1 MSNPVGLGKGIGIPV
16 KLLHEAEGHTVT
28 VRALATNPRDV
39 RTPSPLARAPRAV
52 SRIEM
57 RAPENLVQ
65 AAAVPTRPP
74 IAPADPSP
82 LPPHATDRAEDGR
95 DVPGNAAGE
104 RGQLE
109 LPAAGHHAHGS
120 GRSGQSAGARV
131 HPREQDS
138 IPGHPG
144 HAQERAHVQEDRSP
158 LGRARGTGRSWR
170 GGRRTG
176 GSGRAVM
183 RPIARVFV
191 AALGRRVDQ
200 SIVNE
205 RLQPRTRTR
214 RLSLRSCITSSTRER
229 VDRSRVTPLT
239 SRTAATPPRTSAK
252 SPPGSSS

>member
-1 MSNPVGLGKGIGIPV
+1 M
-16 KLLHEAEGHTVT
+16 T
-28 VRALATNPRDV
+28 VRAIATNPRDV
-39 RTPSPLARAPRAV
+39 RTPSPLARAHRAV

-95 DVPGNAAGE
+95 DVPGDAAGE

-120 GRSGQSAGARV
+120 GRSGQSTGARV

-138 IPGHPG
+138 IPGHPR

-158 LGRARGTGRSWR
+158 LGRARGAGRSRR

-191 AALGRRVDQ
+191 AALWRRVDQ
-200 SIVNE
+200 SSTRDSN
-205 RLQPRTRTR
+205 RGPRTQRLSPLVYQLIYARARRPLARHPAHLPNRCDTPAYLRRISPRLFLVKPR
-214 RLSLRSCITSSTRER
+214 RLGRWYISALCICHGGYPER
-229 VDRSRVTPLT
+229 
-239 SRTAATPPRTSAK
+239 
-252 SPPGSSS
+252 